1 MSTAS
6 LISNYESLVSE
17 ASILAVFISLIT
29 GTAGNAGTQSL
40 AVAVRRLAMKDEKDS
55 NFGRLIL
62 SEVLTGLVTGAVTGL
77 TIMIVVGVWQHLSLI
92 HI

>member
-1 MSTAS
+1 MVNYAAVLGMSTAS

-62 SEVLTGLVTGAVTGL
+62 SEVLTGLVTGL
-77 TIMIVVGVWQHLSLI
+77 
-92 HI
+92 

>member
-1 MSTAS
+1 MVNYAAVLGMSTAS
-6 LISNYESLVSE
+6 LISNYESSLVSE
-17 ASILAVFISLIT
+17 YFSRFISLIT

-62 SEVLTGLVTGAVTGL
+62 SEVLTD
-77 TIMIVVGVWQHLSLI
+77 
-92 HI
+92 

>member
-1 MSTAS
+1 MVNYAAVLGMSTAS

-62 SEVLTGLVTGAVTGL
+62 SEVLTD
-77 TIMIVVGVWQHLSLI
+77 
-92 HI
+92 

>member
-1 MSTAS
+1 WLITLLFLRMSTAS

-17 ASILAVFISLIT
+17 ATILAVFISLIT

-40 AVAVRRLAMKDEKDS
+40 ADAVRRLAMKDEKDS

-62 SEVLTGLVTGAVTGL
+62 SEVPTGLVTGA
-77 TIMIVVGVWQHLSLI
+77 
-92 HI
+92 